1 MTTTT
6 TEELVTGIV
15 EHTALYES
23 SVGVRDRCV
32 VFLQV
37 NGESRMLTFDAD
49 IRDHLPIGRRVQ
61 LRYRP
66 SLDDATMVT
75 LLDRKIL

>member
-1 MTTTT
+1 MTTT
-6 TEELVTGIV
+6 TEELVTAIV

-23 SVGVRDRCV
+23 TVGVRDRCV

-37 NGESRMLTFDAD
+37 KGESRMLTFDAD
-49 IRDHLPIGRRVQ
+49 IRDHLPVGRRVQ

-66 SLDDATMVT
+66 SSDDNSLVT
-75 LLDRKIL
+75 LFDRKIL